1 VALAEREVASQPQDT
16 PAQKRLYT
24 EDEYLALEEGAE
36 EKSEYVDGEV
46 RPMSGGT
53 SYHGALAMNLGAA
66 LIAALRGRGC
76 LVMSSDVKVRAAGQM
91 YYPDAS
97 VTCGPREYHGRNRTV
112 ITNPLLVAEVLS
124 PSTESKDRS
133 EKFHNY
139 LTVESLAV
147 YLLVGQDEP
156 RIEQFS
162 RAEGGS
168 WHYTL
173 VSGLEGILDI
183 PALSI
188 SLRLADVYDQIDFTD
203 RADDE

>member
-1 VALAEREVASQPQDT
+1 MAIAEREIAPRTLDAPT
-16 PAQKRLYT
+16 QKRLYT
-24 EDEYLALEEGAE
+24 EDEYLALEERAE
-36 EKSEYVDGEV
+36 EKSEYVHGEI

-76 LVMSSDVKVRAAGQM
+76 LTMSSDVKVRAAGQM
-91 YYPDAS
+91 YYPDVS
-97 VTCGPREYHGRNRTV
+97 VTCGPQEYYGGNRTV

-124 PSTESKDRS
+124 PSTEGKDRS
-133 EKFHNY
+133 EKFHHY
-139 LTVESLAV
+139 LAVESLAV

-168 WHYTL
+168 WHYTR
-173 VSGLEGILDI
+173 VSGLEDVLDI

-188 SLRLADVYDQIDFTD
+188 SLRLADIYDQIDFSS
-203 RADDE
+203 RAEDE

>member
-1 VALAEREVASQPQDT
+1 MAIAEREIAPQTPDA

-24 EDEYLALEEGAE
+24 EDEYLALEERAE
-36 EKSEYVDGEV
+36 EKSEYVHGEIH
-46 RPMSGGT
+46 PMSGGT

-76 LVMSSDVKVRAAGQM
+76 LTMSSDVKVRAAGQM
-91 YYPDAS
+91 YYPDVS
-97 VTCGPREYHGRNRTV
+97 VTCGPQEYYGGNRTV

-124 PSTESKDRS
+124 PSTERKDRS
-133 EKFHNY
+133 EKFHHY
-139 LTVESLAV
+139 LAVESLAV

-162 RAEGGS
+162 RAAGGS

-173 VSGLEGILDI
+173 VSGLEGVLDI

-188 SLRLADVYDQIDFTD
+188 SLRLADIYDQIDFAD
-203 RADDE
+203 GADDE

>member
-1 VALAEREVASQPQDT
+1 MAIAEREIAPQTLDAPT
-16 PAQKRLYT
+16 QRRLYA
-24 EDEYLALEEGAE
+24 EDEYLALEERAE
-36 EKSEYVDGEV
+36 EKSEYVHGEI

-53 SYHGALAMNLGAA
+53 DYHSIISVNLSSE
-66 LIAALRGRGC
+66 LRLTLRGRGC
-76 LVMSSDVKVRAAGQM
+76 AVMSSDMKVRAAGQM
-91 YYPDAS
+91 YYPDVS
-97 VTCGPREYHGRNRTV
+97 VTCGPREYHGGNRTV

-124 PSTESKDRS
+124 PSTEGKDRS

-139 LTVESLAV
+139 LTMESLAV

-173 VSGLEGILDI
+173 VSGLEDVLDI

-188 SLRLADVYDQIDFTD
+188 SLNMADIYDQIDFSD
-203 RADDE
+203 RAEDE